1 AETGKGREV
10 WRANQGVGS
19 AFWGLMNNERQLFWG
34 AGDRIAFP
42 WERTGWVH
50 LYSVSESG
58 GDPVELTPGEFEV
71 EHVASSPDGRELVFS
86 SNQADVDRRHLWR
99 VPFTSGPPQPV
110 TSGRGIEYWP
120 VFASDGV
127 TLTFLASGAKV

>member
-1 AETGKGREV
+1 M
-10 WRANQGVGS
+10 GS

-34 AGDRIAFP
+34 AGNRIAFP

-99 VPFTSGPPQPV
+99 
-110 TSGRGIEYWP
+110 
-120 VFASDGV
+120 SDGQPPDSPGPGAAGDRRRRICLAC
-127 TLTFLASGAKV
+127 LTAPKLSGWSSGSAKGSGL